1 MLAFACETG
10 LDGSVPPRRYLWTD
24 AYAVGNFITLQSLY
38 PAMDTLA
45 HATQLVSQVH
55 EVLGRHRE
63 DDCRHGWISGLDDSD
78 ARQHPTA
85 GGLRI
90 GKPLP
95 ERAPHEPYDAQ
106 SEWDRD
112 GQYYHYLTKWMYAL
126 HLTERATGILDYGC
140 WARELAEAAFNGFMS
155 RQSPYQL
162 RWKMSIDLSRPQVAA
177 AGQQDP
183 LDGYVTALVLQ
194 EAHPDKRL
202 KKIIEALMPFCL
214 DQNWVT
220 DDPLGIGGLLTNAQR
235 LLQIRGTRET
245 AELIQN
251 LSRDALDGLQRFIA
265 SPTLAYPAT
274 ARLAF
279 RELGLAISLRQTDPA
294 RMLISDQDLAAE
306 LGRLA
311 ENIETFWM
319 HESNQL
325 QASWQDHLDINR
337 VMLATCLLQR

>member
-1 MLAFACETG
+1 
-10 LDGSVPPRRYLWTD
+10 
-24 AYAVGNFITLQSLY
+24 
-38 PAMDTLA
+38 
-45 HATQLVSQVH
+45 
-55 EVLGRHRE
+55 
-63 DDCRHGWISGLDDSD
+63 
-78 ARQHPTA
+78 
-85 GGLRI
+85 
-90 GKPLP
+90 
-95 ERAPHEPYDAQ
+95 
-106 SEWDRD
+106 
-112 GQYYHYLTKWMYAL
+112 
-126 HLTERATGILDYGC
+126 
-140 WARELAEAAFNGFMS
+140 
-155 RQSPYQL
+155 
-162 RWKMSIDLSRPQVAA
+162 
-177 AGQQDP
+177 
-183 LDGYVTALVLQ
+183 
-194 EAHPDKRL
+194 
-202 KKIIEALMPFCL
+202 
-214 DQNWVT
+214 
-220 DDPLGIGGLLTNAQR
+220 